1 VLTVEGAA
9 LRTVGGST
17 PGSLRDVVGL
27 PAGEV
32 AEVAFVAETAGD
44 WTMTRRALDGS
55 LDLRAI
61 LRVV

>member
-1 VLTVEGAA
+1 
-9 LRTVGGST
+9 
-17 PGSLRDVVGL
+17 LRDVVGL